1 MCIRDRNIPKAV
13 FTIPEISTVGLSE
26 EKAKEIYS
34 EENIKVFKCN
44 FTPMSNTFK
53 KNKSKCMLKL
63 VVHKKNDKV
72 LGCHM
77 FGEAASEIIQMVSVS
92 LNAGITKKDFDT
104 TMALHPTI
112 SEEFVTMYG

>member
-1 MCIRDRNIPKAV
+1 
-13 FTIPEISTVGLSE
+13 
-26 EKAKEIYS
+26 
-34 EENIKVFKCN
+34 
-44 FTPMSNTFK
+44 MSNTFK

-63 VVHKKNDKV
+63 VVNKKNDKI

-77 FGEAASEIIQMVSVS
+77 FGEAASEIIQMVSIS
-92 LNAGITKKDFDT
+92 LNAGITKKDFDK